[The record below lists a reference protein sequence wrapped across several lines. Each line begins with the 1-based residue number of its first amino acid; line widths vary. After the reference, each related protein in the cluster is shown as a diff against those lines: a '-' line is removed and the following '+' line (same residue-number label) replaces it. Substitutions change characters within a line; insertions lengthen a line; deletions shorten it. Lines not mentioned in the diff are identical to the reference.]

1 MKTKIGSKEKPRNK
15 SQKNTIKQNLQTNQ
29 TKPNKT
35 HKQIRQ
41 TDKPEVAAR
50 NRQREE
56 ELVSCGLE
64 ERDKE
69 TQAEREIEN
78 KRA

>member
-1 MKTKIGSKEKPRNK
+1 MKTKIGNKEKPRNK

-50 NRQREE
+50 NRQRRRAR
-56 ELVSCGLE
+56 ELWLGRKRQ
-64 ERDKE
+64 RD
-69 TQAEREIEN
+69 AS
-78 KRA
+78 